1 MTTTKLDSYLW
12 IVFSTFL
19 RVVAVAGVVIAAA
32 STPQDIEV
40 PRDIARDM
48 VDEFIREKN
57 ITSLNSKSEKSNF
70 NRENQEDTP
79 TNNKRQRV
87 KYDHERAR
95 LCVQDDWMGPVPRFS
110 DKSFERT
117 FRITRSMVETLVTHL
132 AKRDSFW
139 RRTVCRAG
147 KPTICPYA
155 KFLMGMKMICY
166 GVSGNAFVD
175 YFQMGEST
183 TRRCVSLLTKGIVSC
198 RPLANQYL
206 RRLSKIDARNIVS
219 LHERVHKIPG
229 MMGSLDVTKVHW
241 KKCPSAWKG
250 QFQGREKIASI
261 GLEAVV
267 DTNLWFW
274 HAAFGYPGTLNDINV
289 WEPSLLYESMID
301 GRHEELD
308 FEYMVDGEVFV
319 KLLYLVDGIYPP
331 LTRFLSSESDPHTK
345 LAYSY
350 ARDQEAFRKD
360 VERGFGVLKLKFLSL
375 LHPINLHHKD
385 DIYYLVL
392 ACILMHNMMVE
403 ARVENNEEESAYLY
417 NTLMATEGQSSSG
430 ETPDDSEEMEALVTE
445 VQEDVMD
452 RNIKH
457 EIVMRRWA
465 SLYDRDGAQ
474 KLKKAM
480 MRHLYRVK
488 HGDAALES
496 SEQICDEY
504 NPLNY

>member
-1 MTTTKLDSYLW
+1 M
-12 IVFSTFL
+12 FSTFL
-19 RVVAVAGVVIAAA
+19 RVVAAAAVAITVA
-32 STPQDIEV
+32 STPQGIEV
-40 PRDIARDM
+40 PRDVARDM
-48 VDEFIREKN
+48 VDEFIRENN
-57 ITSLNSKSEKSNF
+57 ITSLSSKRKQKTA
-70 NRENQEDTP
+70 NQGNNEDTQ
-79 TNNKRQRV
+79 TNKRQRV
-87 KYDHERAR
+87 NYDHERAR
-95 LCVQDDWMGPVPRFS
+95 VCVQDDWMGPVPRFS

-117 FRITRSMVETLVTHL
+117 FRITRSMVETLVNHL

-139 RRTVCRAG
+139 RKTVCRAG
-147 KPTICPYA
+147 KPTICPYV

-166 GVSGNAFVD
+166 GVSGNAFID

-183 TRRCVSLLTKGIVSC
+183 TRRCVSLLTKGIVCC

-206 RRLSKIDARNIVS
+206 RRPSKTDARNIVS
-219 LHERVHKIPG
+219 MHERVHKIPG

-241 KKCPSAWKG
+241 KKCPTAWKG

-267 DTNLWFW
+267 DNNLWFW
-274 HAAFGYPGTLNDINV
+274 HAAFGFPGTLNDINI
-289 WEPSLLYESMID
+289 WERSSLYESMID

-308 FEYMVDGEVFV
+308 FEFMVDGEVFD

-345 LAYSY
+345 LAFSY
-350 ARDQEAFRKD
+350 AQDQEAFRKD
-360 VERGFGVLKLKFLSL
+360 VERGFGVLKLKFLCL

-392 ACILMHNMMVE
+392 ACVLMHNMMVE
-403 ARVENNEEESAYLY
+403 TRVENDEVESAYLY
-417 NTLMATEGQSSSG
+417 NTLTATEGQNISG
-430 ETPDDSEEMEALVTE
+430 ESPDDTEEMATLITE
-445 VQEDVMD
+445 VEEDVLD
-452 RNIKH
+452 RNLKH

-465 SLYDRDGAQ
+465 SLYDKDGAQ

-488 HGDAALES
+488 HGDEALETS
-496 SEQICDEY
+496 TEICDDY
-504 NPLNY
+504 NPLSF

>member
-1 MTTTKLDSYLW
+1 M
-12 IVFSTFL
+12 
-19 RVVAVAGVVIAAA
+19 
-32 STPQDIEV
+32 
-40 PRDIARDM
+40 
-48 VDEFIREKN
+48 
-57 ITSLNSKSEKSNF
+57 
-70 NRENQEDTP
+70 
-79 TNNKRQRV
+79 
-87 KYDHERAR
+87 
-95 LCVQDDWMGPVPRFS
+95 
-110 DKSFERT
+110 
-117 FRITRSMVETLVTHL
+117 
-132 AKRDSFW
+132 
-139 RRTVCRAG
+139 
-147 KPTICPYA
+147 
-155 KFLMGMKMICY
+155 
-166 GVSGNAFVD
+166 
-175 YFQMGEST
+175 
-183 TRRCVSLLTKGIVSC
+183 
-198 RPLANQYL
+198 
-206 RRLSKIDARNIVS
+206 
-219 LHERVHKIPG
+219 HKIPG
-229 MMGSLDVTKVHW
+229 MMGSLDMTKVHW

-274 HAAFGYPGTLNDINV
+274 HAAFGFPGTLNDINV
-289 WEPSLLYESMID
+289 WERSSLYESMID

-308 FEYMVDGEVFV
+308 FEYMVDGEVFD

-403 ARVENNEEESAYLY
+403 ARVENNEEESVYLY

-488 HGDAALES
+488 HGDAAMES

-504 NPLNY
+504 NPLKY